1 MAVDVIAYLDRSR
14 EAVDA
19 YLQKVVPPPER
30 FPRPLFEA
38 MRYSLFAGGK
48 RIRPALAFGAAEA
61 AGGEA
66 GAALPFAAALE
77 MIHTYS
83 LIHDDLP
90 AMDDDDLRRGKP
102 TSHRVY
108 GEGIAILAGDALLTD
123 AFWVLT
129 RPEVLAEHPAERVVR
144 AVEVIARAA
153 GSPGMVAGQ
162 ALDLV
167 CEGRAVDLAT
177 VEFLHVHKT
186 GALIRAATV
195 VGGLAAGAAEAD
207 LERLGRYAERLGLA
221 FQIADDVLDV
231 EGTTEELGKP
241 AGSDQGRSKATY
253 PAVVGLEEAKVRA
266 RELMGEALECLD
278 PFGERAE
285 PLRALARFVVERQH

>member
-14 EAVDA
+14 EAVEA
-19 YLQKVVPPPER
+19 YLQEVVPPPER
-30 FPRPLFEA
+30 FPRPLFES

-48 RIRPALAFGAAEA
+48 RIRPALALGAAEA
-61 AGGEA
+61 VGGQA
-66 GAALPFAAALE
+66 RSALPFAAALE

-102 TSHRVY
+102 TNHRVY

-129 RPEVLAEHPAERVVR
+129 RREVLAEHPAERVVR

-167 CEGRAVDLAT
+167 CEGRDVDLAT
-177 VEFLHVHKT
+177 VEFLHVSKT

-207 LERLGRYAERLGLA
+207 LERLARYAERLGLA
-221 FQIADDVLDV
+221 FQIADDILDV

-253 PAVVGLEEAKVRA
+253 PAVVGLEEAKLRA
-266 RELMGEALECLD
+266 RELMAEALECLE
-278 PFGERAE
+278 PFGEKAE